1 MKMNKKKISILFIV
15 IIMLILFTSLDYLVH
30 WDSKHDPTKRINDIK
45 SNLSN
50 LENKAKDLSEEIFFE
65 DDQFVYYE
73 DRILKHFTYNEEN
86 IKKLTLAW
94 ENLSKSFPKG
104 TNTLIVPIPNRIIFE
119 DNHNKDVLEYDSFY
133 KKLEKDF
140 LGQATVVDLRDI
152 LDEHKEEYI
161 FNRTSMTSNSINSR
175 GGYYASKEVAKALGI
190 DSPIPL
196 NNYHEHVYREHERV
210 IYDSDKMKFSKNS
223 REYSLLENI
232 PNDWTYFYLLPN
244 SKNISEVF
252 LLEEYSKIISIK
264 QPTIVKSGLGSG
276 SIISSEGFEWAIVEG
291 DGKTIDKKDKTLLLI
306 SDSSGKYILP
316 YLSNHYKNVYYI
328 NLEWNKVLGGE
339 HQRVEE
345 IFENYE
351 ITDMVYAQNA
361 YEMGNF
367 SINSAIKRFLDKE
380 VR

>member
-1 MKMNKKKISILFIV
+1 MQIDKKKISILFI
-15 IIMLILFTSLDYLVH
+15 IIILLMLFISLDYLAN

-86 IKKLTLAW
+86 TKKLALAW
-94 ENLSKSFPKG
+94 ESLSKSFPKG
-104 TNTLIVPIPNRIIFE
+104 INTLIVPIPNRIIFE

-196 NNYHEHVYREHERV
+196 NNYHEHVYREHEIV

-306 SDSSGKYILP
+306 ADSSGKYILP